1 MINVHVSGVCFYAVH
16 VHGIC
21 NAHVH
26 VCMCTSRVTHICISL
41 SVLSVPVPMHQLS
54 LITTNPIALKPARVI
69 HLSLNKLSYST
80 YEISIFLDDV
90 VV

>member
-1 MINVHVSGVCFYAVH
+1 MINGHVSGVCFYAVH
-16 VHGIC
+16 MHGIC
-21 NAHVH
+21 VLLM
-26 VCMCTSRVTHICISL
+26 CMCTSRVTHICTSL

-69 HLSLNKLSYST
+69 HLSLNKLSYLT